1 MDTTL
6 FERLKNGLSKTKK
19 NIVNRIENLFK
30 TYGKLNDEFYEELE
44 EILVTSDVGIAST
57 TKIVEELKIKVK
69 ETSTKETEA
78 ALELLKEILISF
90 LKKESGE
97 QKDKYPLCIIVV
109 GVNGVGKTTTI
120 GKLAYNYRQNGKDV
134 LLAAGDTFRAA
145 AVEQL
150 EIWSQKASV
159 NIIKQGEGSDPGAV
173 VYDAVSSAKAR

>member
-44 EILVTSDVGIAST
+44 EILVTSHVGIAST

-90 LKKESGE
+90 LKRKWRTKG
-97 QKDKYPLCIIVV
+97 
-109 GVNGVGKTTTI
+109 
-120 GKLAYNYRQNGKDV
+120 
-134 LLAAGDTFRAA
+134 
-145 AVEQL
+145 
-150 EIWSQKASV
+150 
-159 NIIKQGEGSDPGAV
+159 
-173 VYDAVSSAKAR
+173 